1 MRHNVIN
8 RVKRGFTL
16 IEILIVVVI
25 LGILAAIVI
34 PQFTDAAEDAQ
45 LASAQSTIQT
55 IRGQVELFNV
65 QTGGYPTFAG
75 GAWTE
80 LTTANYLQGEP
91 RNSMRNNATAIASGT
106 AAPGAASGGVA
117 TDGWYWNTAN
127 EIMYII
133 DDAGLVMN
141 W

>member
-8 RVKRGFTL
+8 RAKRGFTL

-34 PQFTDAAEDAQ
+34 PQFTDAADDAQ
-45 LASAQSTIQT
+45 LASVQSQIQT

-65 QTGGYPTFAG
+65 QTGAYPTFAG

-80 LTTANYLQGEP
+80 LTSANYLQGDP
-91 RNSMRNNATAIASGT
+91 RNAMRNNATDIVAGT
-106 AAPGAASGGVA
+106 AAPGAASGAAAG
-117 TDGWYWNTAN
+117 DGWYWHTTN
-127 EIMYII
+127 EIMYAI
-133 DDAGLVMN
+133 DNAGNVMD